1 VFLDSPLELLRFR
14 VSDESFAARIGDGL
28 PDQVDALAGLEKVRN
43 GLADGCERNSFM
55 DRDVLRPEVL
65 TMYDDASWLL
75 TPETGGLRDGDV
87 NRTGV
92 GV

>member
-14 VSDESFAARIGDGL
+14 VSDESFASRIGDGL
-28 PDQVDALAGLEKVRN
+28 PDQVDALAGLEEVRN
-43 GLADGCERNSFM
+43 RFADACEWNTLVE
-55 DRDVLRPEVL
+55 RDVLRPEVP
-65 TMYDDASWLL
+65 TMHYDAFGLLAPQAS
-75 TPETGGLRDGDV
+75 GLRDRDM